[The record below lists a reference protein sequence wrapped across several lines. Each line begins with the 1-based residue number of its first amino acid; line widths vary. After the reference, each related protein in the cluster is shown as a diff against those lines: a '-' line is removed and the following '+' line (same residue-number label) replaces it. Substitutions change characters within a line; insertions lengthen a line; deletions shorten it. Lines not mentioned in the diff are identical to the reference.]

1 MFSRL
6 TRITLLFLLMLGS
19 SFSTSYAAKVYHW
32 VDDKGRSHYSENP
45 PRDMQSKTLNVKA
58 AGAGSAGSSASTKT
72 SSPAAKPK
80 TTKTEEETSLTVD
93 HSPEDKAKYC
103 LQSQNLLQQM
113 NGNTQRRFE
122 QPDGSS
128 RKLEQAEIADYQ
140 AQAREGIKNY
150 CK

>member
-1 MFSRL
+1 
-6 TRITLLFLLMLGS
+6 MLGS

-72 SSPAAKPK
+72 SSPAAKSK
-80 TTKTEEETSLTVD
+80 TTKTEEETSLIPD

-113 NGNTQRRFE
+113 NGNTQRRFK
-122 QPDGSS
+122 QPDGSF
-128 RKLEQAEIADYQ
+128 RKLEQTEIADYQ